1 MDLPDSANIALETV
15 CENLPNGGE
24 RRPGQ
29 EAMTRMVA
37 ESIVSGN
44 HLVVRAGTGT
54 GKSLAYLLP
63 SILSEKPTIVATAT
77 KALQDQLAQ
86 KDLPFLQ
93 LHLEKPFS
101 FSVLKGRSNYVCR
114 QKIIEYQS
122 SDQQQVL
129 EEMRSLVNEEHLDS
143 IIEWAE
149 DTVTGDRSDLSFEP
163 NNATWEKL
171 SVTSNECPGRNK
183 CPSGEICFAETA
195 KDVAAVSDVVVT
207 NLHLYALDICAENAF
222 LPEHEIVVLDEA
234 HKVEEI
240 LSSSLGFEIHGG
252 KFRSLFRDAGSVL
265 SSCSELENVGELNEM
280 FDTALNPHSNQ
291 RVVPPEDRVL
301 SDLFDL
307 TEARLV
313 ALSSVLH
320 ELPDITTLDIGAR
333 ITRVIQSIDSLLENV
348 REARWLEDDSVAWV
362 ESTYGRPTMKVALI
376 SVDHILNENLWPL
389 RTVVLTSAT
398 VPANLANR
406 LGLDEESFS
415 FEDVGSPFDFEN
427 QALLYCASHLPD
439 PRNQNYREELHDEI
453 ERLIIAAGGRTLAL
467 FTSRRALDEATS
479 YLRPR
484 LPFTIF
490 HQDDLPKP
498 ALISAFSR
506 EEESCL
512 FGTKGLWHG
521 IDIPGPSC
529 SLVIIDRI
537 PFPSPADPLLS
548 ARREKIG
555 DSSFREIDLPI
566 AATELSQGV
575 GRLIRS
581 TSDFGVVAVLDSRLA
596 KTDSYRG
603 QLLEALPPMT
613 RTTDLESVTSYLER
627 IETRL

>member
-1 MDLPDSANIALETV
+1 SIPLGAL
-15 CENLPNGGE
+15 GG
-24 RRPGQ
+24 
-29 EAMTRMVA
+29 V
-37 ESIVSGN
+37 
-44 HLVVRAGTGT
+44 
-54 GKSLAYLLP
+54 YLLHP
-63 SILSEKPTIVATAT
+63 VTP
-77 KALQDQLAQ
+77 
-86 KDLPFLQ
+86 PF
-93 LHLEKPFS
+93 
-101 FSVLKGRSNYVCR
+101 
-114 QKIIEYQS
+114 
-122 SDQQQVL
+122 
-129 EEMRSLVNEEHLDS
+129 
-143 IIEWAE
+143 
-149 DTVTGDRSDLSFEP
+149 
-163 NNATWEKL
+163 
-171 SVTSNECPGRNK
+171 
-183 CPSGEICFAETA
+183 
-195 KDVAAVSDVVVT
+195 
-207 NLHLYALDICAENAF
+207 
-222 LPEHEIVVLDEA
+222 
-234 HKVEEI
+234 
-240 LSSSLGFEIHGG
+240 
-252 KFRSLFRDAGSVL
+252 
-265 SSCSELENVGELNEM
+265 
-280 FDTALNPHSNQ
+280 
-291 RVVPPEDRVL
+291 
-301 SDLFDL
+301 
-307 TEARLV
+307 
-313 ALSSVLH
+313 
-320 ELPDITTLDIGAR
+320 TTLDIGAR

-389 RTVVLTSAT
+389 LTVVLTSAT